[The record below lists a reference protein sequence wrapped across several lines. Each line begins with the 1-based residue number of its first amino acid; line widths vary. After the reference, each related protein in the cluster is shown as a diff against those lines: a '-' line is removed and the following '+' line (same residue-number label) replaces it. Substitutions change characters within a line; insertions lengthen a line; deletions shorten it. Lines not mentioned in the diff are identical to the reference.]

1 MTLEEWDMQLSG
13 LSLEDYDC
21 EIRRRVRRRLLMAA
35 GEVVAGVLALD
46 LLALVA
52 WLFLAATP
60 DQFSAECEALRAEME
75 AQCE

>member
-1 MTLEEWDMQLSG
+1 MTMEEWVRQLSG
-13 LSLEDYDC
+13 VMPEEYNR
-21 EIRRRVRRRLLMAA
+21 EIRRRWRRRRLRAA
-35 GEVVAGVLALD
+35 GEVVAGVLALA

-75 AQCE
+75 AQGE